1 MKVETLILIA
11 AVGAVVYFATR
22 PAQPQPVTVVERES
36 DLQTGINAAAGLLGG
51 LLDLARESGAGNN
64 QNAQTAG

>member
-22 PAQPQPVTVVERES
+22 PAQPQPVTVVERETTG
-36 DLQTGINAAAGLLGG
+36 QTAIKAGAGLLGG
-51 LLDLARESGAGNN
+51 LLDLAREAGAGGNQNN
-64 QNAQTAG
+64 QTSG